1 MKRPSPFRTISSQ
14 ITWNSPWYSIRSD
27 QIILPDGQPGEY
39 HVVQHPAAVW
49 VVPVTDAGE
58 IVLINTYR
66 YTVDDW
72 CWEIPAG
79 SVKPAATPLST
90 AQAELLEETGGQARG
105 WMPLGQFYTANGIC
119 DEVGYY
125 FLATGVT
132 LGETAHEPTEVI
144 EICPTPIP
152 AALRMAEQGEISD
165 APSVMALLLCKP
177 KLLELHQAA
186 AGHSI
191 R

>member
-1 MKRPSPFRTISSQ
+1 MKRLSPFRTISSQ

-79 SVKPAATPLST
+79 SVKPTATPLFT
-90 AQAELLEETGGQARG
+90 AQAELREEIGGAARA
-105 WMPLGQFYTANGIC
+105 WDYLGQFYTANGIC
-119 DEVGYY
+119 NEVGHY

-144 EICPTPIP
+144 EIHPTPIL

-177 KLLELHQAA
+177 ELMKLHQAA
-186 AGHSI
+186 TSYKN